1 MDPRSKEDRSAA
13 ILQALTGDTE
23 LQYDDAYDLIEELS
37 RQYGKSNMIVVGS
50 SLGGGVGA
58 YAGSQLGIETVTFN
72 AAGVHLIMWAI
83 IPIWLLT
90 II

>member
-1 MDPRSKEDRSAA
+1 M
-13 ILQALTGDTE
+13 QALTGKTE
-23 LQYDDAYDLIEELS
+23 GQYDDALELIKELLKKE
-37 RQYGKSNMIVVGS
+37 GIDASNLTLTGS
-50 SLGGGVGA
+50 SLGGGLAA
-58 YAGSQLGIETVTFN
+58 YVGSQLGIETVTFN